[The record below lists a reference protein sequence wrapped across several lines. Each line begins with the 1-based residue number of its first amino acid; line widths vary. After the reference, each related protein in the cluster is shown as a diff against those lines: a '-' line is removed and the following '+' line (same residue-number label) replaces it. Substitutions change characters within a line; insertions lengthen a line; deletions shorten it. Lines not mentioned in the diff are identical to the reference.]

1 MIIYLF
7 TIFKSKQSGLLND
20 SVVYSGKRGD
30 IMKDFP
36 FFTTENGVASIT
48 LKEIPYT
55 KTAYIKIQDSLEPEK
70 LIEECVGFCKMA
82 GAEKILGSGH
92 LFLEQYPLYTQIVQM
107 ARLRDGLPDTD
118 AALFPVMEQTLCR
131 FREIYNDRM
140 SAVPNS
146 SFMSIS
152 ESKELLQRGN
162 GYFIHRGEML
172 LGIGIASGE
181 KIDAVISICP
191 GAGEDVVLALNHA
204 LSGDQAVLEVASTN
218 YRAIRLYERIGFVK
232 TVEISRWYRLL

>member
-1 MIIYLF
+1 
-7 TIFKSKQSGLLND
+7 
-20 SVVYSGKRGD
+20 
-30 IMKDFP
+30 MKDFP
-36 FFTTENGVASIT
+36 FFTTENGVASLT

-82 GAEKILGSGH
+82 GAEKILGSNH
-92 LFLEQYPLYTQIVQM
+92 PFLEKYPLHTQIIQM
-107 ARLRDGLPDTD
+107 TRLRDGLSDTD
-118 AALFPVMEQTLCR
+118 AALFPVTEKTIDR

-140 SAVPNS
+140 SAVPNA

-152 ESKELLQRGN
+152 DGKELLQRGN

-181 KIDAVISICP
+181 KIDAVISVCP

-204 LSGDQAVLEVASTN
+204 LSGEQAMLEVASTN
-218 YRAIRLYERIGFVK
+218 HRAIRLYERMGFIK
-232 TVEISRWYRLL
+232 TVEISRWYQLL